1 MNIRLVKQ
9 LDALLGRL
17 LVLALPPPSKL
28 ASCNSPFSVLLIRPG
43 GIGDAVLLAPAIAA
57 LKKKFSGATIT
68 VLAERRNA
76 GVFSLVPDID
86 QVLRYD
92 VLAEFLSAFRLKPDL
107 VIDTEQYHRLSALV
121 ARLTGAATRIGFA
134 TNERARQFHHP
145 ISYSHDDYE
154 ADSFFHLLA
163 PLGISQPV
171 SSAVPFLSVPAPA
184 QDRARQLLAPLAGKP
199 RVFLFPGASIPER
212 RWGAERFS
220 QVAVELGQQGY
231 GVVVV
236 GGLEDVAVGATIIQ
250 VAGGLNLAGC
260 TTLAETA
267 AVIEGAALLISGDS
281 GVLHLGVGL
290 GTPTVSLFG
299 PGIAKKW
306 APRGPHHVVL
316 NLHLP
321 CSPCT
326 RFGTTNRCPRQSLC
340 LQGLTAEMVLR
351 AAFSLLGMQGRGG
364 EMVRRARA

>member
-1 MNIRLVKQ
+1 MNIRLIKQ
-9 LDALLGRL
+9 LDAWLGRFLTL
-17 LVLALPPPSKL
+17 LLSPS
-28 ASCNSPFSVLLIRPG
+28 SDSVDCSSPRSVLFIRPG

-57 LKKKFSGATIT
+57 LKKKFSEVMIT

-76 GVFSLVPDID
+76 GVFPLIPNVD

-92 VLAEFLSAFRLKPDL
+92 VLREFQAAFRLRPDL
-107 VIDTEQYHRLSALV
+107 IIDTEQYYRLSAVV
-121 ARLTGAATRIGFA
+121 ARLIGAVTRIGFA
-134 TNERARQFHHP
+134 TNERARQFHHAIP
-145 ISYSHDDYE
+145 YSHDDYE
-154 ADSFFHLLA
+154 ANSFFHLLA
-163 PLGISQPV
+163 PLGISQPA

-184 QDRARQLLAPLAGKP
+184 QDRARRLLAPLAGQP
-199 RVFLFPGASIPER
+199 RVILFPGASIPER
-212 RWGAERFS
+212 RWGEEHFS

-236 GGLEDVAVGATIIQ
+236 GGREDAAVGAAIIQ
-250 VAGGLNLAGC
+250 AAGGLNLAGC

-267 AVIEGAALLISGDS
+267 AVVEGAALLISGDS

-306 APRGPHHVVL
+306 APRGLQHVVL
-316 NLHLP
+316 NLQLP

-326 RFGTTNRCPRQSLC
+326 QFGNTTRCPRQALC
-340 LQGLTAEMVLR
+340 LQGLTAEMVL
-351 AAFSLLGMQGRGG
+351 AAASSLLGVHKEGNKTIS
-364 EMVRRARA
+364 